1 METKNDEMSFGDKTI
16 GVIVLLMVYLVIGT
30 FVGAALS
37 SLDMIPDRDHITNA
51 ETISVM
57 LFWPLFLVKA
67 LAIGAWAVLE
77 SGYHLLIGA

>member
-1 METKNDEMSFGDKTI
+1 MENKSNEMSFGDKATGI
-16 GVIVLLMVYLVIGT
+16 IVLFMVYLVIGT
-30 FVGAALS
+30 FVGAVLG

-51 ETISVM
+51 ETVSVM